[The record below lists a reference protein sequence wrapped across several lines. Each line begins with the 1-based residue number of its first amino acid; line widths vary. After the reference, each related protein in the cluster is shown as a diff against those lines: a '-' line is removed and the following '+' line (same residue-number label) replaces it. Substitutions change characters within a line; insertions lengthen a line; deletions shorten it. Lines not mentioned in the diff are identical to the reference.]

1 MQKVQLGF
9 DDGSNRKSVLI
20 KGVFMQMVS
29 LKNNTGK
36 YRRISVEEM
45 LFYLYFVI
53 MEAAKGIGL
62 VSGGAV
68 YKICLVAATLLAVCK
83 ILVGRYQIREYVI
96 IFALTAIG
104 LSDWVLA
111 GNQSALI
118 CIILVVS
125 MKNVPSGRL
134 FKIGSSV
141 WSITFLYQ
149 VLSQLLNL
157 RYRDFVI
164 HNKYH
169 LGYLIRWALGYTH
182 PNVLMIAYVV
192 LIAYA
197 FLAWDIVRRHRILF
211 TVIALIGG
219 VYVFLYSLSM
229 TGLLFLLMLLVLVW
243 IFEYME
249 KWHAFGNKVI
259 KIVLQ
264 CIFPF
269 AILISVAGPV
279 LLQGRVF
286 DIVNKLVTTR
296 LALSRYYLTTFG
308 ISLLGRDFSDLPA
321 AVTLDCSYTNLLMHG
336 GFLLFMIMCI
346 GYAVMIHG
354 TVNETESWR
363 GRVRLAII
371 ISFIVAGM
379 SEPFLFNES
388 FKNLTLI
395 FVGES
400 LYQQTGKYEKKSTSF
415 LCRYNTLIRLTVPVE
430 MLEVLK
436 TAVKTGWKKM
446 VLTGALV
453 AVIGG
458 VIYCENVRMPDTI
471 YALRTSCDTDDNS
484 VSVFISNAD
493 HVRMQ
498 SSKDTWVLNYKDDE
512 TPMLAFSGTIVQV
525 EFARGLISTV
535 IWSDV
540 LGCIVVLLMQ
550 GYLVKKKERN
560 GDS

>member
-1 MQKVQLGF
+1 
-9 DDGSNRKSVLI
+9 
-20 KGVFMQMVS
+20 MQMVS
-29 LKNNTGK
+29 LKNSEENC
-36 YRRISVEEM
+36 RSVSVEEM

-53 MEAAKGIGL
+53 MEASKGIGL
-62 VSGGAV
+62 VSGGTV
-68 YKICLVAATLLAVCK
+68 YKICLVAATLLAVGK
-83 ILVGRYQIREYVI
+83 ILIGRYQIREYAI
-96 IFALTAIG
+96 IIALTAVG
-104 LSDWVLA
+104 LLDWVVA
-111 GNQSALI
+111 GNQAALI

-134 FKIGSSV
+134 FKIGSVV
-141 WSITFLYQ
+141 WSVTFLYQ

-197 FLAWDIVRRHRILF
+197 FFAWDIVRRHRILF
-211 TVIALIGG
+211 TVIALSGG
-219 VYVFLYSLSM
+219 LYVFLYSLSM
-229 TGLLFLLMLLVLVW
+229 TGMLFLLMFLAFVW
-243 IFEYME
+243 VFEYME
-249 KWHAFGNKVI
+249 KWHAFDSKVV
-259 KIVLQ
+259 KTVLQ
-264 CIFPF
+264 CIFPV
-269 AILISVAGPV
+269 AALISVAGPV
-279 LLQGRVF
+279 LLQGRAF

-336 GFLLFMIMCI
+336 GFLLFIIMCI
-346 GYAVMIHG
+346 GYVVMIHRA
-354 TVNETESWR
+354 VNETGSWR
-363 GRVRLAII
+363 GRVRLAIV
-371 ISFIVAGM
+371 ISFVIAGM

-400 LYQQTGKYEKKSTSF
+400 LYQQTGRCKKKSTGF
-415 LCRYNTLIRLTVPVE
+415 LCRNNTLIRLTMPVG
-430 MLEVLK
+430 MLKTLK

-453 AVIGG
+453 ALIGG
-458 VIYCENVRMPDTI
+458 AIYCENVRMPDTI

-484 VSVFISNAD
+484 VSVFLSNTD
-493 HVRMQ
+493 YVRMRN
-498 SSKDTWVLNYKDDE
+498 SKNVWVLNYKDAE

-525 EFARGLISTV
+525 EFVRGLISSV
-535 IWSDV
+535 IWSDI
-540 LGCIVVLLMQ
+540 LGCVVVLLIQ

-560 GDS
+560 GES

>member
-1 MQKVQLGF
+1 
-9 DDGSNRKSVLI
+9 
-20 KGVFMQMVS
+20 MQMVS

-36 YRRISVEEM
+36 YRSVSIEEI
-45 LFYLYFVI
+45 LFYLYFAI
-53 MEAAKGIGL
+53 MEAAKGVGL
-62 VSGGAV
+62 VSGGVV

-83 ILVGRYQIREYVI
+83 ILIGRYQIREYAI
-96 IFALTAIG
+96 IIALTAIG
-104 LSDWVLA
+104 LLDWVLA
-111 GNQSALI
+111 GNQAALI

-134 FKIGSSV
+134 FKIGSAV
-141 WSITFLYQ
+141 WSMTFLYQ

-192 LIAYA
+192 LVAYA
-197 FLAWDIVRRHRILF
+197 FFAWDIVRRHRILF
-211 TVIALIGG
+211 TVIALSGG
-219 VYVFLYSLSM
+219 IYVFLYSLSM
-229 TGLLFLLMLLVLVW
+229 TGMLFLLIFIAFVL

-249 KWHAFGNKVI
+249 KWHAFDNKVV
-259 KIVLQ
+259 KTVLQ
-264 CIFPF
+264 CIFPT
-269 AILISVAGPV
+269 AVLISVAGPV

-336 GFLLFMIMCI
+336 GFLLFIIMCI
-346 GYAVMIHG
+346 GYMVMIHG
-354 TVNETESWR
+354 AVNETGSWR
-363 GRVRLAII
+363 GRVKLAIV
-371 ISFIVAGM
+371 ISFVIAGM

-400 LYQQTGKYEKKSTSF
+400 LYQQTGRCKKRSTGF

-430 MLEVLK
+430 MLKILK
-436 TAVKTGWKKM
+436 TAVKTRWKKM
-446 VLTGALV
+446 VLTGTLV

-484 VSVFISNAD
+484 VSVFLSNID
-493 HVRMQ
+493 YIRMQ
-498 SSKDTWVLNYKDDE
+498 NSKDVWVLNYKDAK
-512 TPMLAFSGTIVQV
+512 TPMLEFSGTIVQV
-525 EFARGLISTV
+525 EFVRGLISSV
-535 IWSDV
+535 IWSDI
-540 LGCIVVLLMQ
+540 LGCIVVILIQ

-560 GDS
+560 GES